1 MRRRVE
7 RCALTPL
14 SKNGCGKTTLVI
26 EATRRGPASGV
37 RPTHTA
43 KSGQTPSTALRS
55 PPPALPPSCAA
66 TQASV
71 ADAAVQ
77 AHLAV
82 TEAASGIG
90 VVALREIA
98 IRRVEDEVDL
108 AAFGVDTFA
117 TRVKKPCA
125 AGGEREAGRRSSSV
139 RSEIHER
146 QQLVTKFGARPPP
159 L

>member
-37 RPTHTA
+37 WPTHHCVGADSVNGPPLTA
-43 KSGQTPSTALRS
+43 A
-55 PPPALPPSCAA
+55 ALPLSCAA

-71 ADAAVQ
+71 ADAVVQ

-108 AAFGVDTFA
+108 AAFGVDTFT
-117 TRVKKPCA
+117 TRVKKGLAPRA
-125 AGGEREAGRRSSSV
+125 ASARRGGAPRPFALRDPRAAA
-139 RSEIHER
+139 
-146 QQLVTKFGARPPP
+146 ARPP
-159 L
+159 LL

>member
-1 MRRRVE
+1 MGGAAQGGEMCPHPSKQEWLRQDDTRHRGDEERACFRR
-7 RCALTPL
+7 
-14 SKNGCGKTTLVI
+14 
-26 EATRRGPASGV
+26 PAHS
-37 RPTHTA
+37 HC

-139 RSEIHER
+139 RSTR
-146 QQLVTKFGARPPP
+146 STSGSS
-159 L
+159 